1 MVTLLLKKSYL
12 HKGLKEI
19 KFNDLWNSYGVF
31 TTMRIVGKNKKIL
44 FYKEHINNLISSLKI
59 YNLNRKN
66 LKTIILNLIENN
78 IQKRIN
84 FDHLLRIAI
93 NSKMISISLRKRNK
107 PILNFK
113 LKLLNYQRIDAC
125 HKNLKYKKI
134 LTFLKKVN
142 NNKYDVALYKKN
154 KLLETGTSNLL
165 FIHNNKIFSP
175 KTNFYPGITYKFF
188 KKKVKIISKHILIN
202 EINDYQEIILIGS
215 GKGVTSVYRIDEI
228 NWKRKSFKIY
238 KKLLNI
244 YNKQI

>member
-202 EINDYQEIILIGS
+202 EINDYQEIILVGS

>member
-188 KKKVKIISKHILIN
+188 KKKVKNISKHILIN

>member
-1 MVTLLLKKSYL
+1 MATLLLKKSYL

-202 EINDYQEIILIGS
+202 EINDYQEIILVGS

>member
-113 LKLLNYQRIDAC
+113 LKLLNYQRIT
-125 HKNLKYKKI
+125 H
-134 LTFLKKVN
+134 
-142 NNKYDVALYKKN
+142 
-154 KLLETGTSNLL
+154 
-165 FIHNNKIFSP
+165 
-175 KTNFYPGITYKFF
+175 
-188 KKKVKIISKHILIN
+188 
-202 EINDYQEIILIGS
+202 
-215 GKGVTSVYRIDEI
+215 
-228 NWKRKSFKIY
+228 
-238 KKLLNI
+238 
-244 YNKQI
+244 

>member
-66 LKTIILNLIENN
+66 LKIIILNLIENN
-78 IQKRIN
+78 IPKRIN

-142 NNKYDVALYKKN
+142 NNKYDVALYKNN

-165 FIHNNKIFSP
+165 FIRNNKIFSP

-188 KKKVKIISKHILIN
+188 KKKVKIISKHILIS
-202 EINDYQEIILIGS
+202 EINDYQEIILVGS